1 MMGYYPIA
9 IDLTGKRALVVGGGE
24 VALRKVEALLE
35 SGARVTV
42 VAPEVAP
49 EIERLAESGKIVLRR
64 RNYEAGDLAD
74 AVLAIAATDD
84 REVNLRVSE
93 DARGA
98 NVLVNVVDDPEL
110 CSFIVPATVKR
121 GDLVVSIIT
130 GGKSPALAR
139 RVREKIEETFGP
151 EYGDLAELLGEVRE
165 LARDRIES
173 QPVRERVFEAILD
186 SEVADLL
193 RQGRSADAHVLALE
207 ILEGFRVQGSG
218 FTE

>member
-1 MMGYYPIA
+1 MGYYPIA

>member
-1 MMGYYPIA
+1 MGYYPIA

-98 NVLVNVVDDPEL
+98 NVLVNAVDDPEL
-110 CSFIVPATVKR
+110 CSFIVPAMVRR
-121 GDLVVSIIT
+121 GDLVVSVIT

-173 QPVRERVFEAILD
+173 QPVREGVFEAILD

-218 FTE
+218 FRE

>member
-1 MMGYYPIA
+1 MGYYPIA

-98 NVLVNVVDDPEL
+98 NVLVNAVDDPEL
-110 CSFIVPATVKR
+110 CSFIVPAMVRR
-121 GDLVVSIIT
+121 GDLVVSVIT

-151 EYGDLAELLGEVRE
+151 EYADLAELLGEVRE

-173 QPVRERVFEAILD
+173 QPVREGVFEAILD

-218 FTE
+218 FRE